1 MNYQLNKSENQKKKV
16 TFSSALKRLWPFL
29 KVEKRNLAV
38 AFVAILA
45 TSVLA
50 LLSPV
55 IISHTIDTYIQ
66 HKDFH
71 GVLVFAAI
79 LLVVNIA
86 QLVSSYTQTKTM
98 GGVGRRTLFSL
109 RNAVFTKLQEL
120 PVAFFNQNKAGDLI
134 SRIDNDT
141 DILNQFFSQALMQF
155 VGNAFLIAGAG
166 VFLVVLNDRLGTAA
180 LVPALG
186 VLIITQLVSSWVK
199 RRSLKSLQALGG
211 MSAEIQESLANF
223 KVIVAFNRLDY
234 FQRKFSEVNE
244 KNFSAS
250 VSSGFASGIFVP
262 LYGLASNLA
271 QLIVLAYGI
280 YLIGAGG
287 LTIGLLVAFFLYAN
301 SFYSPLRQMAAVW
314 SSFQLALA
322 SFDRISE
329 VLALQ
334 SDLKIVSPEK
344 IGKPNSVLEFKN
356 VFFKYPEGKE
366 VLRDVNFILENGKTY
381 ALVGP
386 TGGGKTTTA
395 SLMAR
400 LYDSTS
406 GTIFLDKK
414 DIRSYK
420 ASERTQKIGFILQEP
435 FLFTGT
441 VRENI
446 LYGNEKYRD
455 HSSEQLAE
463 ILKKANY
470 EKLLARFD
478 KGLDTHITTNSEG
491 ISLGQ
496 KQLIAF
502 MRAVLREPK
511 ILILDEATANID
523 TVTEQL
529 LTEILNAL
537 PPTTTKVIIAHRL
550 NTIKNAD
557 EIFFVNAGQIVLAG
571 SMEHAVDLLLHG
583 KREG

>member
-1 MNYQLNKSENQKKKV
+1 MNYALNKPDKQEKKV
-16 TFSSALKRLWPFL
+16 TFSSAFKRLWPFL
-29 KVEKRNLAV
+29 KDEKRNLVV

-45 TSVLA
+45 TSVLT
-50 LLSPV
+50 LLSPI

-86 QLVSSYTQTKTM
+86 QLVSSYIQTKTM

-109 RNAVFTKLQEL
+109 RNAIFTKLQEL

-134 SRIDNDT
+134 SRINNDT

-166 VFLVVLNDRLGTAA
+166 VFLVVLNGRLGAAA

-186 VLIITQLVSSWVK
+186 VLIITQLVSAWVK

-250 VSSGFASGIFVP
+250 VSSGLASGIFVP

-280 YLIGAGG
+280 YLIDAGD
-287 LTIGLLVAFFLYAN
+287 LTIGLLVAFFLYVN

-334 SDLKIVSPEK
+334 SDLKIMQPEK
-344 IGKPNSVLEFKN
+344 AGKPNSVLEFKD
-356 VFFKYPEGKE
+356 VFFGYPEGKE
-366 VLRDVNFILENGKTY
+366 VLRDVNFILKKGRTY

-386 TGGGKTTTA
+386 TGGGNDDCF
-395 SLMAR
+395 S
-400 LYDSTS
+400 
-406 GTIFLDKK
+406 FLWLACMTRQKE
-414 DIRSYK
+414 RS
-420 ASERTQKIGFILQEP
+420 F
-435 FLFTGT
+435 
-441 VRENI
+441 
-446 LYGNEKYRD
+446 
-455 HSSEQLAE
+455 
-463 ILKKANY
+463 
-470 EKLLARFD
+470 
-478 KGLDTHITTNSEG
+478 
-491 ISLGQ
+491 
-496 KQLIAF
+496 
-502 MRAVLREPK
+502 
-511 ILILDEATANID
+511 
-523 TVTEQL
+523 
-529 LTEILNAL
+529 
-537 PPTTTKVIIAHRL
+537 
-550 NTIKNAD
+550 
-557 EIFFVNAGQIVLAG
+557 
-571 SMEHAVDLLLHG
+571 
-583 KREG
+583 

>member
-1 MNYQLNKSENQKKKV
+1 MNYALNRPEKQEKKV
-16 TFSSALKRLWPFL
+16 TFSSAFKRLWPFL
-29 KVEKRNLAV
+29 KDEKRTLVV

-45 TSVLA
+45 TSVLT
-50 LLSPV
+50 LLSPI

-86 QLVSSYTQTKTM
+86 QLVSSYIQTKTM

-109 RNAVFTKLQEL
+109 RNAIFTKLQEL

-134 SRIDNDT
+134 SRINNDT

-166 VFLVVLNDRLGTAA
+166 VFLVLLNDRLGAAA

-186 VLIITQLVSSWVK
+186 VLIITQLVSAWVK

-250 VSSGFASGIFVP
+250 VSSGLASGIFVP

-280 YLIGAGG
+280 YLIDAGD
-287 LTIGLLVAFFLYAN
+287 LTIGLLVAFFLYVN

-334 SDLKIVSPEK
+334 SDLKIMPPGK
-344 IGKPNSVLEFKN
+344 AGKPNSVLEFKD
-356 VFFKYPEGKE
+356 VFFRYPEGKE
-366 VLRDVNFILENGKTY
+366 VLRNVNFILKKGKTY

-395 SLMAR
+395 FLMAR
-400 LYDSTS
+400 LYDPTK
-406 GTIFLDKK
+406 GTIFLDGK
-414 DIRSYK
+414 DIRSYEPG
-420 ASERTQKIGFILQEP
+420 ERAQKIGFILQEP

-446 LYGNEKYRD
+446 FYENEKY
-455 HSSEQLAE
+455 HGYSSEQLAE

-470 EKLLARFD
+470 EKLLASFD
-478 KGLDTHITTNSEG
+478 KGIETHIATGSEG

-502 MRAVLREPK
+502 MRAVLREPE

-523 TVTEQL
+523 TITEQL

-557 EIFFVNAGQIVLAG
+557 EIFFVNAGQITLAG
-571 SMEHAVDLLLHG
+571 SMELAVDMLLHG